1 MFKRLLV
8 ILMLVPLLL
17 AACSGDSSDVVEEGA
32 ALAVDAPPAVEP
44 AQPELPEPEST
55 KLEPTTTTASPK
67 VADREM
73 ECTLV
78 SNLPEAPS
86 ELVEI
91 FGVKDNDWVQGP
103 DTAAV
108 TFVEYSD
115 FQ

>member
-17 AACSGDSSDVVEEGA
+17 AACSGESSGVVEEDN
-32 ALAVDAPPAVEP
+32 ALAVDAPTAVAPAK
-44 AQPELPEPEST
+44 PEPTETEST
-55 KLEPTTTTASPK
+55 NLEPTATTASPK
-67 VADREM
+67 VSGPEM

-78 SNLPEAPS
+78 SNLPEAPA

-91 FGVKDNDWVQGP
+91 FGVKENDWVQGS

>member
-8 ILMLVPLLL
+8 IMMLIPLLL
-17 AACSGDSSDVVEEGA
+17 AACNGAQSAVDEGA
-32 ALAVDAPPAVEP
+32 TQAVAAPPQVTPTEA
-44 AQPELPEPEST
+44 
-55 KLEPTTTTASPK
+55 EPTPTTAAPR
-67 VADREM
+67 AAGPEM

-78 SNLPEAPS
+78 SSLPEAPA

-91 FGVKDNDWVQGP
+91 FGVKENDWVQGP

>member
-1 MFKRLLV
+1 
-8 ILMLVPLLL
+8 
-17 AACSGDSSDVVEEGA
+17 
-32 ALAVDAPPAVEP
+32 
-44 AQPELPEPEST
+44 
-55 KLEPTTTTASPK
+55 
-67 VADREM
+67 M

-78 SNLPEAPS
+78 SNLPEAPA

-91 FGVKDNDWVQGP
+91 FGVKDNDWVQGS

>member
-8 ILMLVPLLL
+8 IMMLIPLLL
-17 AACSGDSSDVVEEGA
+17 AACNGAQSAVDEGA
-32 ALAVDAPPAVEP
+32 AQAVAAPPEVAP
-44 AQPELPEPEST
+44 TEPEAT
-55 KLEPTTTTASPK
+55 ATTAPPK
-67 VADREM
+67 ASGPEM

-78 SNLPEAPS
+78 SNLPEAPA

-91 FGVKDNDWVQGP
+91 FGVKENDWVQGS